1 MASQLKVDTITG
13 VSTAGSIAVTG
24 EGNSTTTNLQQG
36 LAKHF
41 CIFNGTGTV
50 AVDESFN
57 NSSLTDNG
65 VGQYAV
71 TFTNAFKNLHFALTG
86 ATVGNDEAFTYIA
99 TDAAVKTASTT
110 RFRGVQHDGSEFD
123 TDVVDIVSHGDLA

>member
-1 MASQLKVDTITG
+1 MSTLKADTIQ
-13 VSTAGSIAVTG
+13 STSGGAATL
-24 EGNSTTTNLQQG
+24 TKQTA
-36 LAKHF
+36 AKHF
-41 CIFNGTGTV
+41 CIFDGTGTV

-57 NSSLTDNG
+57 NSSLADNG
-65 VGQYAV
+65 TGQYAV

-99 TDAAVKTASTT
+99 TDAAAKAASTT
-110 RFRGVQHDGSEFD
+110 RFRGVQYDGSEQD

>member
-1 MASQLKVDTITG
+1 MALTNLTKGTV
-13 VSTAGSIAVTG
+13 VGS
-24 EGNSTTTNLQQG
+24 EGGSATTNLAQG

-41 CIFNGTGTV
+41 CVFDGTGTV

-57 NSSLTDNG
+57 NSGLTDNG
-65 VGQYAV
+65 TGQYAV
-71 TFTNAFKNLHFALTG
+71 TFTNAFTNLHFALTG

-99 TDAAVKTASTT
+99 TDAAVKTASGT

>member
-1 MASQLKVDTITG
+1 MTSVLNVDTIADKAGTG
-13 VSTAGSIAVTG
+13 PVGLTKQTA
-24 EGNSTTTNLQQG
+24 
-36 LAKHF
+36 AKHF
-41 CIFNGTGTV
+41 CVFDGTGTV

-57 NSSLTDNG
+57 NSGLTDNG
-65 VGQYAV
+65 TGQYAV
-71 TFTNAFKNLHFALTG
+71 TFTNAFTNLHFALTG

-99 TDAAVKTASTT
+99 TDAAVKTASGT

>member
-1 MASQLKVDTITG
+1 MSSILVDNLTG
-13 VSTAGSIAVTG
+13 KTTAGSVTVTSEQG
-24 EGNSTTTNLQQG
+24 GATMQLQQG

-41 CIFNGTGTV
+41 CIFDGTGTV

-57 NSSLTDNG
+57 NASLTDNG
-65 VGQYAV
+65 TGQYAV
-71 TFTNAFKNLHFALTG
+71 TFTNAFTNLHFALTG

-99 TDAAVKTASTT
+99 TDAAAKTASTT

-123 TDVVDIVSHGDLA
+123 TDVVDVVSHGDLA

>member
-1 MASQLKVDTITG
+1 MSTLKADTIQ
-13 VSTAGSIAVTG
+13 STSGGAATL
-24 EGNSTTTNLQQG
+24 TKQTA
-36 LAKHF
+36 AKHF
-41 CIFNGTGTV
+41 CVFDGTGTA

-57 NSSLTDNG
+57 NSSLADNG
-65 VGQYAV
+65 TGQYAV

-99 TDAAVKTASTT
+99 TDAAAKAASTT
-110 RFRGVQHDGSEFD
+110 RFRGVQYDGSEQD

>member
-1 MASQLKVDTITG
+1 MASELRVNTLKDANGNNSVAT
-13 VSTAGSIAVTG
+13 STVAQGS
-24 EGNSTTTNLQQG
+24 
-36 LAKHF
+36 AKHF
-41 CIFNGTGTV
+41 CVFNGTGTV

-57 NSSLTDNG
+57 NASLTDNG
-65 VGQYAV
+65 TGQYAV
-71 TFTNAFKNLHFALTG
+71 TFTNNFTNLHLALTG

-99 TDAAVKTASTT
+99 TDAAAKTASTV

>member
-1 MASQLKVDTITG
+1 MSTILVNTLTG
-13 VSTAGSIAVTG
+13 TSTAGSIAVTG

-41 CIFNGTGTV
+41 CIFDGTGTV

-57 NSSLTDNG
+57 NTSIADNG

-71 TFTNAFKNLHFALTG
+71 NFTNNFNNLHFALTG
-86 ATVGNDEAFTYIA
+86 AVVGNNEAFTYIT
-99 TDAAVKTASTT
+99 TDAAAKTASGTQL
-110 RFRGVQHDGSEFD
+110 RSLQYDGSEQDVD
-123 TDVVDIVSHGDLA
+123 TVDVVSHGDLA

>member
-1 MASQLKVDTITG
+1 MTSVLNVDTIADKAGTG
-13 VSTAGSIAVTG
+13 PV
-24 EGNSTTTNLQQG
+24 G
-36 LAKHF
+36 LTKQTVAKHF
-41 CIFNGTGTV
+41 CVFDGTGTV

-65 VGQYAV
+65 TGQYAV
-71 TFTNAFKNLHFALTG
+71 AFTNVFKNLHFALTG

-99 TDAAVKTASTT
+99 TDAAAKTASTV
-110 RFRGVQHDGSEFD
+110 RFRGVQYDGSEQD